1 MKFYFFHLM
10 PYAALDLD
18 YDRDFASASMVL
30 PNSYYDP
37 IEGSKLYQRYI
48 DELELAARLGY
59 DGVCVNEHHQTAYGL
74 MPTPGVIAG
83 ALARTTKDVKIAM
96 LGRALPLVNNPLQ
109 IAEEYAMLDNISA
122 GRLIAGFVRGI
133 GVEYHVTGTN
143 PTFSLDRFH
152 EAHDL
157 IVRAWTETGPF
168 PFEGQHYHF
177 QYVNLW
183 PRPFQ
188 QPHPPIWLPSQ
199 GSDETIRWSA
209 HPDRKYVYLNTYAPF
224 ARVEHFLNR
233 YQQVATDEW
242 DYEASAEKLGW
253 AVPIYVAETDAIARR
268 EAKPHIEAFY
278 NKYLRITNEM
288 LMPPGYSSP
297 ESLKAIRLAKR
308 ELLSS
313 NHTLDEVDSAGLFIV
328 GSPQTV
334 IERIEAYAERAGFG
348 QLVCTLQFATLPHEL
363 TKKNLELFAKEVIP
377 HFRNAVPA
385 GSP

>member
-18 YDRDFASASMVL
+18 YDQQFPSASLVL

-37 IEGSKLYQRYI
+37 VEGSKLYRRYI
-48 DELELAARLGY
+48 DELELAASSGY
-59 DGVCVNEHHQTAYGL
+59 DGICVNEHHQTAYGL

-83 ALARTTKDVKIAM
+83 ALARTTTGVKIAM

-109 IAEEYAMLDNISA
+109 IAEEYAMLDNLSE

-143 PTFSLDRFH
+143 PAFSLERFH

-168 PFEGQHYHF
+168 PFEGKHYHF

-188 QPHPPIWLPSQ
+188 QPHPPVWLPSQ
-199 GSDETIRWSA
+199 GSEETIRWSA
-209 HPDRKYVYLNTYAPF
+209 HPDRKYVYLNTYSPF

-233 YQQVATDEW
+233 YKQVANDDW
-242 DYEASAEKLGW
+242 GYEASADKLGW
-253 AVPIYVAETDAIARR
+253 AVPIYVAETDTIARS
-268 EAKPHIEAFY
+268 EARPHIEAFY

-297 ESLKAIRLAKR
+297 ASLKAIRMAKR

-313 NHTLDEVDSAGLFIV
+313 EHTVDEVDEAGLFIV
-328 GSPQTV
+328 GSPATV
-334 IERIEAYAERAGFG
+334 IERIEHYAERGGFG
-348 QLVCTLQFATLPHEL
+348 QLVCTLQFGTLPHEL
-363 TKKNLELFAKEVIP
+363 TRKNIEMFAKEVMP
-377 HFRNAVPA
+377 YFRTEK
-385 GSP
+385 